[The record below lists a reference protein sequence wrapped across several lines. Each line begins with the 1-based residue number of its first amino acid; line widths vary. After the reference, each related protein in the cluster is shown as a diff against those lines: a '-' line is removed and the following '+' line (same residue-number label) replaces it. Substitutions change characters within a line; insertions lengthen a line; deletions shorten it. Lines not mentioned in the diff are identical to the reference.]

1 YVNTVVEAAVVCGP
15 FSVQGEYFYSTVR
28 RKANF
33 SDVDF
38 QGSYIFVSWF
48 LTGESRNYKH
58 KSGAFSRIRPNNNAG
73 QGGVGAWELG
83 LRYSQ
88 IDLNDDVIF
97 GGEEENITLGL
108 NWYVNPLIRFMANV
122 VLIDTDPKAGN
133 EEVTAFQMRAQ
144 IEF

>member
-1 YVNTVVEAAVVCGP
+1 M
-15 FSVQGEYFYSTVR
+15 
-28 RKANF
+28 
-33 SDVDF
+33 
-38 QGSYIFVSWF
+38 
-48 LTGESRNYKH
+48 
-58 KSGAFSRIRPNNNAG
+58 
-73 QGGVGAWELG
+73 GAWELG